1 MNKKSKKEFDIYI
14 KNIDILFKNIEKWL
28 KPSKLKISRSKIE
41 INEEAAGKYKIDKL
55 KINDNN
61 KKNVADVVP
70 IAAWVI
76 GANGRVDLVGK
87 YDRTILVNLEKDKSE
102 NSISETNKKES
113 TLYNSINKSGWN

>member
-1 MNKKSKKEFDIYI
+1 MNKKSKKEFDIYK